1 MREYEICRKVL
12 DRAEWAVPIR
22 IKGPLFAPEVL
33 FDDGATPRA
42 LEPSESRDVDH
53 CTTNNPKSRR

>member
-1 MREYEICRKVL
+1 ML

-33 FDDGATPRA
+33 FDGVTPRA

-53 CTTNNPKSRR
+53 